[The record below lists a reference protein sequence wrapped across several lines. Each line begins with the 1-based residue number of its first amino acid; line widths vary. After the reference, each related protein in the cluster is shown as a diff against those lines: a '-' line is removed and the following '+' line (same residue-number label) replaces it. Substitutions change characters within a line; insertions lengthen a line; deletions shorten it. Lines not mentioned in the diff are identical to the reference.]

1 MNPNDYIKNALVT
14 EARNEMMK
22 GDIKTRLQNEGTI
35 RLLHA
40 FLGLETE
47 TAELQDVLK
56 KHLFY
61 GKPIDR
67 VNLKEEAG
75 DILWY
80 LAVLFD
86 ELEVSFEE
94 VMETNIN
101 KLKARYGEKFTER
114 AALERN
120 LEKEYEVL
128 KK

>member
-1 MNPNDYIKNALVT
+1 MKPEDYIKNALVT

-22 GDIKTRLQNEGTI
+22 GEIKTRLQNEGTI

-101 KLKARYGEKFTER
+101 KLKARYGEKFTEK